1 VKKTCKIRTLSLRMA
16 FTTGGRFPRARP
28 QPRANRTLVM
38 KALRHD
44 VAFLAFLPLS
54 NLLVVGSSDSCCSRD
69 EQDVLVSSFGHRTC
83 PVLADQE
90 SPPYVTAIR
99 VRSLTS
105 KAYGIYSLNSRI
117 LFNKLDYGID
127 SDRSF
132 SNE

>member
-1 VKKTCKIRTLSLRMA
+1 
-16 FTTGGRFPRARP
+16 
-28 QPRANRTLVM
+28 M

-54 NLLVVGSSDSCCSRD
+54 NLLVVGSSDSCCSCD
-69 EQDVLVSSFGHRTC
+69 DQHVLVSSVGHSRLR
-83 PVLADQE
+83 VLADQE

-99 VRSLTS
+99 VRSLKTN
-105 KAYGIYSLNSRI
+105 AYGIYSLNSRI